1 MVKNKWGLEVKPHTI
16 CAIDAS
22 TNSLAFSL
30 FAGEVLGV
38 VGKINFEGSNTY
50 EKVMDAGKKVKAF
63 FDYYGGFEAIIIEHT
78 VFMNSP
84 KTAADLALVQG
95 AILGAAGQSGTKV
108 IGTVSPITWQN
119 YIGNKKISKDEQ
131 LFIRSQNPG
140 KSVSW
145 YKTYERNLRKERT
158 IRFINTIYDRSITDN
173 DVADA
178 CGIGHWAIKNWGK
191 AIGVDKYYHGCK
203 TKYK

>member
-1 MVKNKWGLEVKPHTI
+1 MNKTKWGTLIMPQTL

-22 TNSLAFSL
+22 TNSLAFALFDTTQGSL
-30 FAGEVLGV
+30 GT
-38 VGKINFEGSNTY
+38 VGKINFEGKDTY

-63 FDYYGGFEAIIIEHT
+63 FDFYNGFEAIIIEHT

-95 AILGAAGQSGTKV
+95 AILGAAGQSGTQV
-108 IGTVSPITWQN
+108 IGKVAPITWQN
-119 YIGNKKISKDEQ
+119 FIGNKKINKEEQ
-131 LFIRSQNPG
+131 LVLRNQNPG

-145 YKTYERNLRKERT
+145 YKAYERNLRKERT
-158 IRFINTIYDRSITDN
+158 IKFINTIYDRNITDN

-178 CGIGHWAIKNWGK
+178 CGIGHWAMSNWTK
-191 AIGVDKYYHGCK
+191 AIGINK
-203 TKYK
+203 

>member
-1 MVKNKWGLEVKPHTI
+1 MNKSKWGVPVMPDTI

-22 TNSLAFSL
+22 TTSFAFAL
-30 FAGEVLGV
+30 FDTKQGNLGV
-38 VGKINFEGSNTY
+38 VGKIYFDGKTIY
-50 EKVMDAGKKVKAF
+50 EKVMDAGQKVKAF
-63 FDYYGGFEAIIIEHT
+63 IDYYGGFESIVIEHT

-108 IGTVSPITWQN
+108 IGKVSPITWQN
-119 YIGNKKISKDEQ
+119 YIGNKKISKEEQ
-131 LFIRSQNPG
+131 LIIRAQNPG

-145 YKTYERNLRKERT
+145 YKAYERMLRKERT
-158 IRFINTIYDRSITDN
+158 IKFINTIYDRTIEDN

-178 CGIGHWAIKNWGK
+178 CGIGHWAMSNWTK
-191 AIGVDKYYHGCK
+191 AIGVDK
-203 TKYK
+203 

>member
-1 MVKNKWGLEVKPHTI
+1 MSKNKWGLEIPPNTI
-16 CAIDAS
+16 CSIDAS
-22 TNSLAFSL
+22 TNSLAFAL
-30 FAGEVLGV
+30 FNTEQKTLES
-38 VGKINFEGSNTY
+38 VGKITFEGKNVY

-63 FDYYGGFEAIIIEHT
+63 IDIYGGFEAIVIEHT

-95 AILGAAGQSGTKV
+95 AILGAAGQSGTKQ
-108 IGTVSPITWQN
+108 IGRVSPITWQN

-131 LFIRSQNPG
+131 LFIRSQNPC

-158 IRFINTIYDRSITDN
+158 IKFININYDRTITDN

-178 CGIGHWAIKNWGK
+178 CGIGHWSINNWDK
-191 AIGVDKYYHGCK
+191 AVGTND
-203 TKYK
+203 

>member
-1 MVKNKWGLEVKPHTI
+1 MNKNKWGVPVIPDTI

-22 TNSLAFSL
+22 TNSLAFALFTTDTNNKFGKSL
-30 FAGEVLGV
+30 GTI
-38 VGKINFEGSNTY
+38 GKINFEGKDTY

-95 AILGAAGQSGTKV
+95 AILGAAGQSGTQI
-108 IGTVSPITWQN
+108 IGKVSPITWQN
-119 YIGNKKISKDEQ
+119 FIGNKKISKEEQ
-131 LFIRSQNPG
+131 LAIRSTNPG

-145 YKTYERNLRKERT
+145 YKAYERNLRKERT
-158 IRFINTIYDRSITDN
+158 IKFINTIYDRTITDN

-178 CGIGHWAIKNWGK
+178 CGIGHWALSNWTK
-191 AIGVDKYYHGCK
+191 AIGVDK
-203 TKYK
+203 

>member
-1 MVKNKWGLEVKPHTI
+1 MTMKTDDKPKVI

-22 TNSLAFSL
+22 TNSLAFAL
-30 FAGEVLGV
+30 FDTQQKTLGA
-38 VGKINFEGSNTY
+38 VGKINFEGSDTY

-63 FDYYGGFEAIIIEHT
+63 IDYYGGFEAIVIEHT

-95 AILGAAGQSGTKV
+95 AILGAAGQAGTKV
-108 IGTVSPITWQN
+108 IGKVSPITWQN
-119 YIGNKKISKDEQ
+119 YLGNKKISKEEQ
-131 LFIRSQNPG
+131 LVIRAQNPG
-140 KSVSW
+140 KSLSW

-158 IRFINTIYDRSITDN
+158 MKLIEINYDRIIKDN

-178 CGIGHWAIKNWGK
+178 CGIGHWSMNNWDK
-191 AIGVDKYYHGCK
+191 AIGVDK
-203 TKYK
+203 

>member
-1 MVKNKWGLEVKPHTI
+1 MSKNKWGVQIMPKKI

-22 TNSLAFSL
+22 TNSLAFSV
-30 FAGEVLGV
+30 FDTFTKSIVT
-38 VGKINFEGSNTY
+38 VGKINFEGKDTY

-63 FDYYGGFEAIIIEHT
+63 FDIYGGFEAIIIEHT

-95 AILGAAGQSGTKV
+95 AILGSAGQTGTQI
-108 IGTVSPITWQN
+108 IGKVSPITWQN
-119 YIGNKKISKDEQ
+119 FIGNKKISKDEQ
-131 LFIRSQNPG
+131 VVIRYQHPG
-140 KSVSW
+140 KSISW

-158 IRFINTIYDRSITDN
+158 IKYINTIYDRTITDN

-178 CGIGHWAIKNWGK
+178 CGIGHWALSNWDK
-191 AIGVDKYYHGCK
+191 AIGVDK
-203 TKYK
+203 

>member
-1 MVKNKWGLEVKPHTI
+1 MNKTKWGVPIMPETL

-22 TNSLAFSL
+22 TNSLAFAL
-30 FAGEVLGV
+30 FDTKQKTLVSI
-38 VGKINFEGSNTY
+38 GKINFEGKDTY

-63 FDYYGGFEAIIIEHT
+63 FDIYGGFEAIVIEHT

-95 AILGAAGQSGTKV
+95 AILGAAGQSGTKI
-108 IGTVSPITWQN
+108 IGKVSPITWQN
-119 YIGNKKISKDEQ
+119 FAGNKKISKEEQ
-131 LFIRSQNPG
+131 LFIRAQHPG

-145 YKTYERNLRKERT
+145 YKSYERNLRKERT
-158 IRFINTIYDRSITDN
+158 IRFINTIYDRTITDN

-178 CGIGHWAIKNWGK
+178 CGIGHWALSNWSK
-191 AIGVDKYYHGCK
+191 AIGVDK
-203 TKYK
+203 

>member
-1 MVKNKWGLEVKPHTI
+1 MVKNKWGLEIKPHKI

-22 TNSLAFSL
+22 TSSLAFSL
-30 FAGEVLGV
+30 FAGEDLES
-38 VGKINFEGSNTY
+38 VGKINFEGNNTY
-50 EKVMDAGKKVKAF
+50 EKVMDAGKKVKGF
-63 FDYYGGFEAIIIEHT
+63 FDIYGGFEAIIIEHT

-95 AILGAAGQSGTKV
+95 AILGAAGQTGTKV

-131 LFIRSQNPG
+131 LFIRAQHPG

-158 IRFINTIYDRSITDN
+158 IKFINTIYDRTITDN

-191 AIGVDKYYHGCK
+191 AIGLDK
-203 TKYK
+203 